1 MRQATLMSA
10 QLSMFDLPTW
20 KDTHSATSSPASA
33 DGATL
38 RVLQGG
44 LTTGRS
50 GPEAA
55 PASPSVSPASRKAK
69 RTTATSGQS
78 SSTSSVPAG
87 PMSCSES
94 KSLSPLAPDRKSP
107 STSNERSKQWR
118 AKNPERSK
126 AIAQASRLANRAANM
141 ISDAKKRARL
151 KNLPFDLDD
160 FKAQLTARIEAGS
173 CELTGLPF
181 KVTAGARDWNSP
193 SLDRVNPEL
202 GYVIGNVRVVL
213 FGVNVMMLT
222 WGLAKTLEIT
232 DALKLKESEKATSFQ
247 GRFAKNLERRLRA
260 IGSTECNLTFKE
272 SLTPA
277 GRPLFHVVPSMRP
290 TGEIDFGLWPTA
302 TARDHF
308 PAHTPEYIAAKKA
321 QGHGMANLNDV
332 VSLATM
338 WPTPSARD
346 WRSES
351 ASPEFHAKWAE
362 NPKGK
367 TLPMTI
373 ALWAT
378 PTSLAPARN
387 GQNEAGNSAV
397 LVSIRG
403 HAMAG
408 SPEQTEKPGALNPA
422 FVCWLMGFPPEWESC
437 APTAMPSSRKSQRK

>member
-1 MRQATLMSA
+1 MRRA
-10 QLSMFDLPTW
+10 LPDGRMTAR
-20 KDTHSATSSPASA
+20 SGLAPAPANPSPSPA
-33 DGATL
+33 
-38 RVLQGG
+38 
-44 LTTGRS
+44 
-50 GPEAA
+50 
-55 PASPSVSPASRKAK
+55 PAKPK
-69 RTTATSGQS
+69 RTTATFGPSF
-78 SSTSSVPAG
+78 STSSVPAG

-290 TGEIDFGLWPTA
+290 TEEIDFGLWPTA
-302 TARDHF
+302 RCGNNGGFGNPARAHDPGNCRLEDTA
-308 PAHTPEYIAAKKA
+308 AWYAA
-321 QGHGMANLNDV
+321 L
-332 VSLATM
+332 
-338 WPTPSARD
+338 
-346 WRSES
+346 WRS
-351 ASPEFHAKWAE
+351 PNTVDAKGGTRSGEGQVQLCHQA
-362 NPKGK
+362 KAHG
-367 TLPMTI
+367 
-373 ALWAT
+373 
-378 PTSLAPARN
+378 SL
-387 GQNEAGNSAV
+387 
-397 LVSIRG
+397 
-403 HAMAG
+403 
-408 SPEQTEKPGALNPA
+408 EQTEKPGALNPA
-422 FVCWLMGFPPEWESC
+422 FVCWLMGFPPEWENC
-437 APTAMPSSRKSQRK
+437 APTAMPSSRKSRPK